1 MRWHIQGFGLHHGR
15 HICYRTLHYLV
26 TQLSLHIQSGIHAKS
41 SFLWVSIDSCHHCVV
56 IMASIA
62 TGEAPLPVLWNATQR
77 DLPRLD
83 MDDDEP
89 LNLAGTDDLQDDDG
103 TRFSRRVVIH

>member
-1 MRWHIQGFGLHHGR
+1 
-15 HICYRTLHYLV
+15 
-26 TQLSLHIQSGIHAKS
+26 
-41 SFLWVSIDSCHHCVV
+41 
-56 IMASIA
+56 MASIA